1 MLPVEL
7 YETSCK
13 SCSLPVD
20 RKYQKR
26 CQWLLL
32 LVCSTLDIVE
42 NFEIEFEQIDVEGE
56 YMSILIAD
64 LLGNTISVCITYQ

>member
-1 MLPVEL
+1 MLTIVL
-7 YETSCK
+7 
-13 SCSLPVD
+13 
-20 RKYQKR
+20 
-26 CQWLLL
+26 LLL